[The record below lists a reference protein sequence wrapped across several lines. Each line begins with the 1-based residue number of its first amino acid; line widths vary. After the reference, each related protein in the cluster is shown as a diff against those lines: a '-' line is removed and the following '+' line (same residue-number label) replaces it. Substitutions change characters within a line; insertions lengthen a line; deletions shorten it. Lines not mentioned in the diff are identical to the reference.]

1 MGPSLLVK
9 KQVPK
14 TDYAP
19 IAACYDD
26 ARGLLPILERAELGQ
41 IVEVGGIQPGSRVL
55 DVGCGTGR
63 YTLAIADK
71 SGARIFGL
79 DPSQEMLNQAS
90 RKPSAGRAVWIRG
103 AAEQLPFPPATFDC
117 VYMTMVLHHVADRT
131 RALLEICRVL
141 KRGGRVVIFTA
152 SHGQIRRYIL
162 KEFPGITAIDL
173 KRFPP
178 IPRIKEL
185 MSSCGFRDV
194 RSLRVEYA
202 GDWVSTDELLRHVRA
217 KYISTLSLLSEQ
229 QFQKGYEVF
238 SQLVRR
244 KYGEAML
251 YPRRYTLVV
260 GTK

>member
-1 MGPSLLVK
+1 M

-19 IAACYDD
+19 IAAYYDE
-26 ARGLLPILERAELGQ
+26 ARGLLPVLERAELDQ

-79 DPSQEMLNQAS
+79 DFSQEMLNQAS
-90 RKPSAGRAVWIRG
+90 RKAGAGKVVWVRG
-103 AAEQLPFPPATFDC
+103 AAERIPFPPATFDC
-117 VYMTMVLHHVADRT
+117 VYMTMVLHHVADGT
-131 RALLEICRVL
+131 RALLEMWRVL
-141 KRGGRVVIFTA
+141 RSGGRALIFTA

-173 KRFPP
+173 RRFPP

-185 MSSCGFRDV
+185 MSFCGFRDV
-194 RSLRVEYA
+194 CSLRVEHA

-238 SQLVRR
+238 SRFVKR